1 MRMLDLLLDVDGSI
15 AKSLTGHGAARKTYT
30 VSMYMK

>member
-1 MRMLDLLLDVDGSI
+1 MLDLLLDVDGCI
-15 AKSLTGHGAARKTYT
+15 AKSLPGHGAARKTYI